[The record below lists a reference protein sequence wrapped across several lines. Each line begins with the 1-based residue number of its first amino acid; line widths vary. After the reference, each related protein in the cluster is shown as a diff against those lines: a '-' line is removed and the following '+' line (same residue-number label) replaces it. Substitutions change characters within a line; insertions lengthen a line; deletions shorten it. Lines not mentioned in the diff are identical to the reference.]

1 MLRRKDAIC
10 LPDNVGRNTGTH
22 SGYLI
27 FTAFYDNN
35 GYVNTPHCCV
45 ICTLPILFML
55 VDG

>member
-10 LPDNVGRNTGTH
+10 LPDNLGKSAGKH

-27 FTAFYDNN
+27 LSFYGNN
-35 GYVNTPHCCV
+35 GYAKAPHCYV
-45 ICTLPILFML
+45 ICTLPVLFML